1 MLRGQTLRKGGR
13 RIDGL
18 GGELR
23 GMLLLDRR
31 LRGGIKVFVLGAVVA
46 IVAASVASS
55 HTASA
60 AVTSCVG
67 LGLVSGATD
76 ITYGTCATDQ
86 NDGGG
91 SVAFSTDGRSMT
103 LAARTRQ
110 GTEQVAGFWQ
120 TSGPIAVTA
129 TRICLDINVTALK
142 LKRDGYVEEQL
153 ILSYDG
159 VQHDPLTWSVT
170 TTGIQP
176 AYCASVPAGATNVWW
191 QLISLA
197 GGSKAR
203 VSQTLVTVG
212 YSN

>member
-1 MLRGQTLRKGGR
+1 MLRF
-13 RIDGL
+13 
-18 GGELR
+18 
-23 GMLLLDRR
+23 DRR
-31 LRGGIKVFVLGAVVA
+31 LHGGMKVFVLGAVVA

-60 AVTSCVG
+60 AVTTCSG
-67 LGLVSGATD
+67 LGTVSGATD

-86 NDGGG
+86 NDGDG

-103 LAARTRQ
+103 LATKTRQ

-120 TSGPIAVTA
+120 SSRPTAVTA
-129 TRICLDINVTALK
+129 TRICLAINVTALK
-142 LKRDGYVEEQL
+142 LKRDSALEEQL
-153 ILSYDG
+153 NLSYNG
-159 VQHDPLTWSVT
+159 AQKDPLTWPVT

-176 AYCASVPAGATNVWW
+176 AYCASVPAGATNVFW
-191 QLISLA
+191 QLVSLA

-212 YSN
+212 YSD